1 LGGTAALLCS
11 ALGLPL
17 TGSEPDLDPET
28 AALVAERDRSR
39 AAGDYQRA
47 DAIRREL
54 EAEGW
59 VVEDGPEGTRLHR

>member
-1 LGGTAALLCS
+1 
-11 ALGLPL
+11 
-17 TGSEPDLDPET
+17 
-28 AALVAERDRSR
+28 VAERDRTR
-39 AAGDYQRA
+39 AAGDYPRA